1 MFHKLWGIFLRFS
14 MKVRHKVL
22 LNRGFI
28 FVNDKVKLTYISMIL
43 LTVFAVLI
51 VKFLLILAL
60 AVFDHQFV
68 F

>member
-1 MFHKLWGIFLRFS
+1 